1 MASWTESIQQNY
13 KIAIWEV
20 VTCSPEMFG
29 NVIVLELA
37 SQLIQAVLAVVSAV
51 TPHAAVYTPL
61 SLLLLSVV

>member
-1 MASWTESIQQNY
+1 
-13 KIAIWEV
+13 
-20 VTCSPEMFG
+20 MFW

-61 SLLLLSVV
+61 SLTLLSVVSIQPNQAQCSINMSNGPMFLTS